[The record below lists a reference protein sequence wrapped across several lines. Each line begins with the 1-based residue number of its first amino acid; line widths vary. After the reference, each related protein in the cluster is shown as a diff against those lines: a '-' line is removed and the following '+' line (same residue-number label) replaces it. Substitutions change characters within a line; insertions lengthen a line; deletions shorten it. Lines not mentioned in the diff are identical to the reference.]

1 MTLNKLVG
9 KGLLIWLLVNNSQL
23 TENENLIIYKDIAR
37 LTWIKFIL
45 EEFH

>member
-9 KGLLIWLLVNNSQL
+9 KGLLIWLLVNNTQL

-37 LTWIKFIL
+37 LT
-45 EEFH
+45 